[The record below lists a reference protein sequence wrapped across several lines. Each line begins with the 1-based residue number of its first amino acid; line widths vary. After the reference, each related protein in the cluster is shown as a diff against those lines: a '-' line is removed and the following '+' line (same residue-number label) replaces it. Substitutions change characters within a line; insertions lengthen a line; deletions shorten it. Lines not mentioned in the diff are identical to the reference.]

1 LELKGREI
9 FEATPAQIWSIL
21 MDIPTL
27 ARITPGVSRLEETG
41 KNEFNA
47 IADVKIGPVKS
58 SFKGKL
64 FLTDMIESKQFNLN
78 VKQNS
83 KIGNV
88 DAKVALLLNPT
99 SSTHTELSFDGK
111 ANFSGTLAS
120 KGARVLSGVV
130 SSLSKQFFREL
141 ALEIENRDFPEVQH
155 EKQNVTHRK
164 HHNMSHDIN
173 INLNGKDVSLTVES
187 RDLLADVLRDKL
199 RLTGTH
205 IGCDTSSCGACTILI
220 DGMAVKSCTLL
231 AVQADGS
238 KLVTVE
244 GLAKDGELHPIQKG
258 FKEEHG
264 LQCGFCTPGMMLT
277 AVDLLQRNSN
287 PDEHE
292 IREAL
297 EGNFC
302 RCTGYHNIVRAV
314 QHAASNM

>member
-1 LELKGREI
+1 MELKGREI
-9 FEATPAQIWSIL
+9 FEATPSQIWSIL

-27 ARITPGVSRLEETG
+27 ARITPGVSRLEEIG
-41 KNEFNA
+41 DNEFDA
-47 IADVKIGPVKS
+47 IADVKIGPVRA

-64 FLTDMIESKQFNLN
+64 NLTDLIESKQFNLN

-88 DAKVALLLNPT
+88 DAKVGLRLSPT
-99 SSTHTELSFDGK
+99 SATHTELSFDGK

-130 SSLSKQFFREL
+130 SSLSKQFFKEL
-141 ALEIENRDFPEVQH
+141 AIEIENRDFPEVIA
-155 EKQNVTHRK
+155 ESDNSNHRK
-164 HHNMSHDIN
+164 HTNMSHEIN
-173 INLNGKDVSLTVES
+173 INLNGKDVSVSVEA

-205 IGCDTSSCGACTILI
+205 IGCDTSSCGACTILM

-238 KLVTVE
+238 SLTTVE
-244 GLAKDGELHPIQKG
+244 GLAKDGELHPIQTG

-277 AVDLLQRNSN
+277 ALDLLERNSN
-287 PDEHE
+287 PDEHQ

-302 RCTGYHNIVRAV
+302 RCTGYHNIVKAV
-314 QHAASNM
+314 QHAASLM